1 MPRQHRLADGRNLPA
16 GKVICVIQK
25 LLPAFLLGVLLNAA
39 AEAKPVKYA
48 DIKKQYPGVATV
60 AHSKF
65 TSDCTKE
72 DRKKRSGG
80 QSYYSVLEARL
91 STGTQRGIG
100 YSAKGGSPGWDP
112 VEFLLPMAKREI
124 LQGFKGCYYL
134 VRDEGETTFSVWRI
148 NEERELVRAETTGWE
163 AALYLSEEMFV
174 VGGPAAADG
183 GREVSILDSTNGNAL
198 IRLPGVRSAPDWLGV
213 EWPQTSLGGKP
224 KPDYNFLH
232 VYLVGVKQ
240 PLLLVSVPETE
251 PGVAGGKRRLHIA
264 GSADSP
270 FWLNDRLLVRARETV
285 DGPRYRLQN
294 YDKGNNQR
302 YLPPEFLQQEFS
314 RIVFLGNADRELE
327 LGLDLANLRAQ
338 RQFPHGLFAFEAVAA
353 DGSRHWH
360 FYYDNNGIGTGAS
373 TRLSGP
379 YASMAVVD
387 WSGDGKQWR
396 VVARKPDGNL
406 SVIRFMGEPDDSGSG
421 TTLEALRDD
430 MQARALANAEAAKV
444 RAKERAEE
452 EDRIRRAEAYYADQ
466 RAIEA
471 VQLRRKAEAE
481 AARRANSI
489 GAALNSISDS
499 LVSGVASGAPSSPP
513 RGVNQSVYDSR
524 NDSTGAGYNSYQK
537 ALQREAER
545 KMRCTGANC

>member
-1 MPRQHRLADGRNLPA
+1 MS
-16 GKVICVIQK
+16 K
-25 LLPAFLLGVLLNAA
+25 LLSAFLLGLLLPVMAA
-39 AEAKPVKYA
+39 AKPEKYA
-48 DIKKQYPGVATV
+48 DLKQQYPGVATV

-65 TSDCTKE
+65 TSDCTRE

-80 QSYYSVLEARL
+80 LSYYSVLEARL
-91 STGTQRGIG
+91 STGTLRGIG

-112 VEFLLPMAKREI
+112 VEFLLPMAKRDI
-124 LQGFKGCYYL
+124 LQGWGGCHYL
-134 VRDEGETTFSVWRI
+134 VRDEGETAFSVWRI
-148 NEERELVRAETTGWE
+148 NEKRELVRGETTGWE
-163 AALYLSEEMFV
+163 VARYLSESMFV
-174 VGGPAAADG
+174 VGGPAAEDG
-183 GREVSILDSTNGNAL
+183 GREVSVLDSSNGDVM

-224 KPDYNFLH
+224 RPDYNFLN

-240 PLLLVSVPETE
+240 PLLLVSAPETE
-251 PGVAGGKRRLHIA
+251 PGVVGGKRRLYVA

-270 FWLNDRLLVRARETV
+270 FWINDRLLVRARETA
-285 DGPRYRLQN
+285 DGPRYRLLN
-294 YDKGNNQR
+294 YDKGNNKR

-327 LGLDLANLRAQ
+327 LGLDLANLRVQ

-353 DGSRHWH
+353 DGSRQWH
-360 FYYDNNGIGTGAS
+360 FYYDNNGIGSSAS

-387 WSGDGKQWR
+387 WNGDGKQWR
-396 VVARKPDGNL
+396 VVARKLDGNL
-406 SVIRFMGEPDDSGSG
+406 AVIQFTGDPDDSGSG
-421 TTLEALRDD
+421 STMEALRAD
-430 MQARALANAEAAKV
+430 MQARAIANAEAAKI

-471 VQLRRKAEAE
+471 VQMRRKAEAE

-499 LVSGVASGAPSSPP
+499 LVSGVAGGAPSSPP
-513 RGVNQSVYDSR
+513 RGVNQGVYDSR
-524 NDSTGAGYNSYQK
+524 YDSTGAGYNSYQK

-545 KMRCTGANC
+545 KMRCTGAGC